1 MKRTRVFL
9 WHAWLLVSVAC
20 ISQPSEAAWPLIVWE
35 TVKTVAAEVATG
47 VVVDYFS
54 EDSSPDTT
62 QELKR
67 QIDQLEQKIKQLTAD
82 LEAQKQNNDPK
93 LQEELRELTRLIVQ
107 LRSLNEVDKNKIPVE
122 ERFTAQEKIIAEI
135 WQRTNALTSKDPKAP
150 TFDDFKIT
158 YVYRTQGK
166 GEFKPLT
173 DGAVLKSGDHYKIIF
188 RPRKDGYV
196 YLFLLDSANQFY
208 QLFPLSPE
216 QLKKM
221 FPNQKLK
228 GIDHRNPVTAGTS
241 YYLPAE
247 NQSFVL
253 DDTIGT
259 EKLYFTVSHKPD
271 TILDLLYKIAPNI
284 SPSKTD
290 SSSKPKLAQML
301 EIKGIAGIQTDLP
314 DPPLVWEEG
323 ENESKE
329 IVQASQQQ
337 LTEFCN
343 SCLNILTFEHR

>member
-9 WHAWLLVSVAC
+9 LHAWLLVSVVC

-47 VVVDYFS
+47 VIADYFS
-54 EDSSPDTT
+54 EDSSADKT
-62 QELKR
+62 EKLKR
-67 QIDQLEQKIKQLTAD
+67 QIDQLEQDVKRLTTE
-82 LEAQKQNNDPK
+82 LEVQKQNNDPK
-93 LQEELRELTRLIVQ
+93 LKEELRELTELMAQ
-107 LRSLNEVDKNKIPVE
+107 LRSLNGVDKNKIPVE

-135 WQRTNALTSKDPKAP
+135 WQRTDALTSKDPNAP
-150 TFDDFKIT
+150 TFDNFAIT
-158 YVYRTQGK
+158 YVYRSQGK
-166 GEFKPLT
+166 GKFKPLT

-188 RPRKDGYV
+188 RPRKSGYV
-196 YLFLLDSANQFY
+196 YLFQLDSVNQFY

-216 QLKKM
+216 QLNKM
-221 FPNQKLK
+221 FRNQKLE
-228 GIDHRNPVTAGTS
+228 GINHRNPVTAGTS

-247 NQSFVL
+247 NKSFVL
-253 DDTIGT
+253 DETVGT
-259 EKLYFTVSHKPD
+259 EKLYFTVSRKPD
-271 TILDLLYKIAPNI
+271 TILEKLYDKVN
-284 SPSKTD
+284 

-329 IVQASQQQ
+329 TVQASQQQ
-337 LTEFCN
+337 LTKFCN